1 MKPPVNRRTLLIAA
15 GSAVVAVFARTVS
28 AQSQVVRGAVTY
40 TSGEIIPKGQINI
53 QIAGSSIQDSQQ
65 HGEVETKV
73 NSDGKSE
80 TISFSLVLPSR
91 LTSSHKMEV
100 VAHLARDDGWLLAR
114 GSAPLAIG
122 EPVSI
127 TLYTAMY

>member
-40 TSGEIIPKGQINI
+40 TSGEVIPKGQINI
-53 QIAGSSIQDSQQ
+53 QIAEPSIQDGARQGS
-65 HGEVETKV
+65 VETKV

-100 VAHLARDDGWLLAR
+100 VAHLERDDGWLLAR
-114 GSAPLAIG
+114 GSAPLALG
-122 EPVSI
+122 DPVSI

>member
-28 AQSQVVRGAVTY
+28 AQSHVVRGAIKY
-40 TSGEIIPKGQINI
+40 TSGKVIPKGHINI
-53 QIAGSSIQDSQQ
+53 RIEDPSMQDGARQ
-65 HGEVETKV
+65 GKMETKV

-80 TISFSLVLPSR
+80 TVLFSLVLPAR
-91 LTSSHKMEV
+91 LNTSHKMKV
-100 VAHLARDDGWLLAR
+100 VAHLERDDGWLLAR
-114 GSAPLAIG
+114 GSSPLAVG
-122 EPVSI
+122 APVSI